1 MRSSDTTLTRTAL
14 ELELRAEYAAAALE
28 YAADPDFA
36 LWESTVGDGLDEAD
50 DLEPSLN
57 H

>member
-14 ELELRAEYAAAALE
+14 ELKLRAQYAAAALE

-50 DLEPSLN
+50 DLEPRLN

>member
-1 MRSSDTTLTRTAL
+1 MRSSDAVLDA
-14 ELELRAEYAAAALE
+14 ELRAEYATAALE

-36 LWESTVGDGLDEAD
+36 LWESTVGDGLDEPD
-50 DLEPSLN
+50 DLELSLD

>member
-1 MRSSDTTLTRTAL
+1 MRSSDTTCTAL

-36 LWESTVGDGLDEAD
+36 LWESTVGDDLDEAD
-50 DLEPSLN
+50 DLEPSL
-57 H
+57 HH

>member
-1 MRSSDTTLTRTAL
+1 MRSSDAVFDA
-14 ELELRAEYAAAALE
+14 ELRAEYAAATLE

-36 LWESTVGDGLDEAD
+36 LWEVTLGDGLDDPD
-50 DLEPSLN
+50 DLEPNLN

>member
-1 MRSSDTTLTRTAL
+1 MRSSDKTLTCTAL

-50 DLEPSLN
+50 DLESSTN